1 MKKEVKNVGRVV
13 KNNIQNG
20 VDKYIRCN
28 DEIQLNFGILILNLV
43 VKQFFNEY
51 MKDNVQVD
59 IMLF

>member
-1 MKKEVKNVGRVV
+1 MVV